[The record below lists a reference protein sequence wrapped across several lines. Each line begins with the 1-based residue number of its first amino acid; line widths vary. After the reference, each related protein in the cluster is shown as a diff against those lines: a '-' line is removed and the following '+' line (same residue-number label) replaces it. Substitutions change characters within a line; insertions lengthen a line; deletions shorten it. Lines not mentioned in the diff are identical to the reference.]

1 MALSTIRIDTP
12 LRDAIDCLKADLR
25 KENGLKASRE
35 EIVGAL
41 VCGVS
46 AAQASGMLTAYI
58 KHATDAGGD
67 RD

>member
-1 MALSTIRIDTP
+1 MALSTIRIAPP
-12 LRDAIDCLKADLR
+12 LRDSIDRLKADLR

-41 VCGVS
+41 VSGIS

-58 KHATDAGGD
+58 KHVADADGNVD
-67 RD
+67 